1 MPPSS
6 LTERTPVVRP
16 DRALADLVVPP
27 SFAAATLDTYLP
39 DPEHPSQS
47 AARDAVRAF
56 AAGVVDASAAP
67 RRRGLFRR
75 PPPAPGT
82 GIYLDGG
89 FGVGKTHLLAAAAHA
104 VGAAGQGAAGHGAVG
119 RGAVGRGGQVA
130 FGTFMQFTALVGA
143 LGFAATRDALS
154 GMALVCIDEFELDDP
169 GDTVLISTLLG
180 ELADAG
186 VSVAATS
193 NTLPGAL
200 GAERFAA
207 DDFVREIQ
215 GLAARFEVVHVGGP
229 DYRHRD
235 PAAHADPVAAADL
248 AAWVA
253 RTGACADDFD
263 AVVAHLA
270 RVHPAAYGDLVD
282 GVGAVAWRD
291 VRPLPDQNAALRLV
305 VLVDRLYDRG
315 IPVAAS
321 GLPLPD
327 VFGPEMLAGGYRL
340 KYGRARSRLA
350 ALAAAAR
357 A

>member
-6 LTERTPVVRP
+6 LTARTPVVRP
-16 DRALADLVVPP
+16 ARALADLVVPP
-27 SFAAATLDTYLP
+27 SFARATVDSYLP
-39 DPEHPSQS
+39 DPMQPSQA
-47 AARDAVRAF
+47 AARDAVASFARAVGGD
-56 AAGVVDASAAP
+56 AGAG

-75 PPPAPGT
+75 AAPRTGS

-104 VGAAGQGAAGHGAVG
+104 AGEHGP
-119 RGAVGRGGQVA
+119 GGPVA
-130 FGTFMQFTALVGA
+130 FGTFMQYTALVGA
-143 LGFAATRDALS
+143 LGFAATRDALR
-154 GMALVCIDEFELDDP
+154 GMTLVCIDEFELDDP
-169 GDTVLISTLLG
+169 GDTVLMSSLLG

-186 VSVAATS
+186 VSLAATS

-215 GLAARFEVVHVGGP
+215 GLAARFGVVHIDGP

-235 PAAHADPVAAADL
+235 PAVHAEPVADAAL
-248 AAWVA
+248 VAWAGA
-253 RTGACADDFD
+253 RDACADEFD

-270 RVHPAAYGDLVD
+270 QVHPAAYGDLLD
-282 GVGAVAWRD
+282 GVQAVAWRD

-305 VLVDRLYDRG
+305 VLVDRMYDRG
-315 IPVAAS
+315 IPIAAS
-321 GLPLPD
+321 GTPLPD

-350 ALAAAAR
+350 ALAAAAGT
-357 A
+357 